1 MSTNNPDP
9 YTDPYYLLPAI
20 IAGATIV
27 YRGALWLLVIAL
39 VLAGLRFVLSY

>member
-1 MSTNNPDP
+1 MNNPDP
-9 YTDPYYLLPAI
+9 YTLLPAI

-27 YRGALWLLVIAL
+27 YRGALGLLVIAL

>member
-1 MSTNNPDP
+1 MSQDP
-9 YTDPYYLLPAI
+9 YTLLPTI

-27 YRGALWLLVIAL
+27 YRGALGLLVIAM

>member
-27 YRGALWLLVIAL
+27 YRGALGLLVIAL